1 MRRTRTAVRTA
12 SSPGTE
18 YLAAPPLLRR
28 SIARLRPRASAL
40 RLAATER
47 MANTMKATAVT
58 ATVVSVSMDDDHRF
72 SKKPVAEIEL
82 VAGLGVRGDAHA
94 GVTVQHRSRVLRDPT
109 QPNLRQ
115 VHLIHSELFAELGD
129 HVVVPGD
136 LGENITTVGIDLLGL
151 PTNTVL
157 HIGEAAVVQ
166 VTGLRNPCTQID
178 DFDDGLLTCVVE
190 RDDDGTIVRKAGVMG
205 VVLQSGVVRA
215 LDQIVIELPSEASVP
230 LAPV

>member
-1 MRRTRTAVRTA
+1 MNATQITAA
-12 SSPGTE
+12 
-18 YLAAPPLLRR
+18 
-28 SIARLRPRASAL
+28 
-40 RLAATER
+40 
-47 MANTMKATAVT
+47 
-58 ATVVSVSMDDDHRF
+58 VVSVNIDGAHRF

-94 GVTVQHRSRVLRDPT
+94 GVTVQHRSRVRRDPT

-115 VHLIHSELFAELGD
+115 VHLIHAELFSELGD
-129 HVVVPGD
+129 HVVEPGD

-157 HIGEAAVVQ
+157 RIGETAAVQ

-178 DFDDGLLTCVVE
+178 DFDDGLLACVVE
-190 RDDDGTIVRKAGVMG
+190 RDDDGEIVRKAGVMG
-205 VVLQSGVVRA
+205 VVLQSGIVRA
-215 LDQIVIELPSEASVP
+215 HDQIVVELPSEATVA